1 MTRDELEAERTD
13 LQRKLKARERAGGGY
28 AANIAAIKT
37 RLAEIEEE
45 LKRDG

>member
-1 MTRDELEAERTD
+1 MTREELEAERAD
-13 LQRKLKARERAGGGY
+13 LQRKLKAREGLAGY
-28 AANIAAIKT
+28 TANIAAIKA